1 LAKTLN
7 KNGVTWTSSTPIMNK
22 LASSDVYQNVTRA
35 HAHQHVDCVNECE
48 AAASDSE
55 QELDELDASSGH
67 CQFTSSLVEDGFIR
81 MSSPVESL
89 GDLIDLR
96 GEASAR
102 QCATDAVRNS
112 GERNFPNVG
121 SSPVDFDE
129 SSSEDERDN
138 LQVLEDQLHLDRDR

>member
-1 LAKTLN
+1 MAKTLN

-35 HAHQHVDCVNECE
+35 HAHQNVDCVNECE
-48 AAASDSE
+48 AAAASESE
-55 QELDELDASSGH
+55 QDELDASSGH

-96 GEASAR
+96 G
-102 QCATDAVRNS
+102 DAVRNS

-121 SSPVDFDE
+121 SSPLDFDG
-129 SSSEDERDN
+129 SSSEDEGDN
-138 LQVLEDQLHLDRDR
+138 LQVLEDQLLLDRDR